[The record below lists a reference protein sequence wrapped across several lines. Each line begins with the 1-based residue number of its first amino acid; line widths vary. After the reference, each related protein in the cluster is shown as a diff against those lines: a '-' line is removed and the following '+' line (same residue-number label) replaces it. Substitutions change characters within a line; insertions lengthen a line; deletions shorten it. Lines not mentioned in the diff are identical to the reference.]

1 MAEHDDTQRVRE
13 RMRDLIALKFEGW
26 GEAWTDDESGDR
38 LALVATDAAMAV
50 VDAVLAARDAAV
62 ELLNGTRV
70 ALGHAEDK
78 ASDRLRDLVAT
89 RRDAAQAIAAKA
101 KAVRD
106 LEVDLAAARQQLDA
120 VRELAGKAAPPR
132 YDNGGNYEGLAS
144 GDPARHRTVGSHRAW
159 SDAGEW
165 CYPHSPCRDCHAP
178 VDRADLLSALAR
190 PAGHDET
197 GQ

>member
-1 MAEHDDTQRVRE
+1 MAEHDDTQRARERQRVRE

-26 GEAWTDDESGDR
+26 GEAWVDDESGDR
-38 LALVATDAAMAV
+38 LAHVATDAAMAV

-89 RRDAAQAIAAKA
+89 RRDAAQAIAAEA

-106 LEVDLAAARQQLDA
+106 LEAELAAARQQLAEVRAA
-120 VRELAGKAAPPR
+120 VDGWPATTEPLAQYREAVLRLFDVP
-132 YDNGGNYEGLAS
+132 
-144 GDPARHRTVGSHRAW
+144 
-159 SDAGEW
+159 
-165 CYPHSPCRDCHAP
+165 
-178 VDRADLLSALAR
+178 AR
-190 PAGHDET
+190 PAGHDES